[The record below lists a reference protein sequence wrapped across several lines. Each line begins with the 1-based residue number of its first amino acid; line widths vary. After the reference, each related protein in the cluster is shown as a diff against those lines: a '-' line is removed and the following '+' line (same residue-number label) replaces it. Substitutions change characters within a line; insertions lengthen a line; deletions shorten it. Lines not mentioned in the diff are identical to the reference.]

1 MNGMN
6 KDAMFR
12 FNPGKQAVIFPP
24 QHPYYKVS
32 ERNRRAIRDGLLHQD
47 EYTVVPTDAGLVR
60 IHREH
65 GKGER
70 EENIMVASYF
80 ANKYG
85 YEIDLLPN
93 PSDHKSADVLN
104 KTLEREE
111 EYKVNGKDHPTK
123 SAIDNLLRKAKD
135 QADHIVLWIESD
147 ISLGELRRAL
157 VSRVRRSEN
166 IRSVTLVMNQKD
178 KDGVSM
184 KKDCTYTREEI
195 VQDGFDIKQADLK

>member
-1 MNGMN
+1 MNGVN

-24 QHPYYKVS
+24 QHPYYEVG
-32 ERNRRAIRDGLLHQD
+32 ERNRIAIREKLLHKD

-70 EENIMVASYF
+70 EENIMIASYF

-111 EYKVNGKDHPTK
+111 EYKKNQTPSKN
-123 SAIDNLLRKAKD
+123 SIDRLIRDAKD

-147 ISLGELRRAL
+147 ISLKEISAAVRSRTKRAQ
-157 VSRVRRSEN
+157 N
-166 IRSVTLVMNQKD
+166 IQSITIVMKTVMEDDVIIYKD
-178 KDGVSM
+178 INL
-184 KKDCTYTREEI
+184 TREDI
-195 VQDGFDIKQADLK
+195 LSDGFKIRLADLK